1 MKMAVC
7 DSAVC
12 EKPNTRINAVYV
24 LHYLQLVRQLQGQ
37 EENPFGDDAST
48 TPKKI
53 FQLLNQVI
61 FSPKGNSSFIKWFVP
76 A

>member
-1 MKMAVC
+1 MQC
-7 DSAVC
+7 
-12 EKPNTRINAVYV
+12 ILLY
-24 LHYLQLVRQLQGQ
+24 HLQLVRQLQGQ

-61 FSPKGNSSFIKWFVP
+61 FSP
-76 A
+76 